1 MLFGKKPDQN
11 QPPQAQ
17 QDSRPAIDPKTVEL
31 AKQVDKSIV
40 FHFGYPHK
48 VDKQLLER
56 FNPYVGWDAATS
68 YLDREDLA
76 VLLLGLKEQENLQFA
91 FGLTIEE
98 VNKNRLAFI
107 VTDLQ
112 AEDMGYI
119 RMRKSLGAKLMDMA
133 VKTVFER
140 KDVLEHNSDGKRN
153 GFWRWF

>member
-1 MLFGKKPDQN
+1 VLFGKKSDGQEE
-11 QPPQAQ
+11 QA
-17 QDSRPAIDPKTVEL
+17 RLHVDPKTLEL
-31 AKQVDKSIV
+31 VKQVDKSIV

-76 VLLLGLKEQENLQFA
+76 VLILGLKEQENLQFA
-91 FGLTIEE
+91 FGLSIEE
-98 VNKNRLAFI
+98 INKNRLAFI

-112 AEDMGYI
+112 AEDMAYI
-119 RMRKSLGAKLMDMA
+119 RLQKSLYGKLMDMA
-133 VKTVFER
+133 IKTVFER
-140 KDVLEHNSDGKRN
+140 KDILEHNTDGKKN